1 MNEVD
6 NRKAWL
12 LGVCGMGVGPLA
24 IYMRGEGWDVSGWD
38 DGGASPMRAHLE
50 RAGVVFRK
58 EFDDAEPPA
67 IVGRSSA
74 VKPGNPLHDR
84 AVAAGCRLLRRGELL
99 AERVASKKLVAV
111 CGSHGKTTT
120 SGMLIRSMDAAGADF
135 GYVLGGLYRDSA
147 TPPARASLTGDWVVA
162 EVDESDGT
170 IGSFSPEITVVVN
183 LDWDHPDYY
192 KTEADLERVF
202 LELFR
207 RTRRA
212 VFIPAG
218 NERLERLTRG
228 LSIPVIRVGDEGDY
242 AARVVSAGSDST
254 RLECSSGFAP
264 GPLTLPVSGKFNTTN
279 ALMACAVTHHIAGRL
294 GAAPL
299 GTFSGIRRRQDTLYR
314 TEKLT
319 VLADYAHHP
328 TEIAALLGWLRDTT
342 LSRLVVVFQPHRHT
356 RTRQYA
362 REFAAAVSVADLPLL
377 LPVYSAGEAPVEGGS
392 SAEILAA
399 APRAVLLSGYEA
411 LAAHLDTALAD
422 GRETVLAFVG
432 AGDIDRMA
440 ARYVRGL
447 FERDHLSRPGAPAD
461 FGSRVR
467 PLLGEG
473 TVFSEAEPLASRTTL
488 GVGGAARWYA
498 EPADVSDLRSLLRA
512 AAVCDTP
519 VFVLGRGSNLLVP
532 DEGFAGLVI
541 RLSHRQ
547 WSAFEPLGDG
557 RVRVGAG
564 IRLKEL
570 CGLAAKSGLGGLE
583 FLEGI
588 PGSLGGALR
597 MNAGAMG
604 AWVFDVV
611 ESVEWVTP
619 DGVVHER
626 PRSFFSAGYRDCPEL
641 HGAIALSATLQA
653 RTGES
658 PEVVRARMEAFSGKR
673 KESQPREPSAGCTF
687 RNPAGDHAGR
697 LVDSLGL
704 KGLSVGGAEVSRLHA
719 NFIVNRDKATASD
732 IIELIRRV
740 RGVVKAESGVELEP
754 EIVLLGRNWKEIL

>member
-1 MNEVD
+1 MSASPSS
-6 NRKAWL
+6 AWL

-38 DGGASPMRAHLE
+38 DGAASPMRAHLE

-58 EFDDAEPPA
+58 DFDDANPPA

-84 AVAAGCRLLRRGELL
+84 AVAAGCRLMRRGELL

-120 SGMLIRSMDAAGADF
+120 SGMLIRAMDAAGVDF
-135 GYVLGGLYRDSA
+135 GYVLGGLYRDASA
-147 TPPARASLTGDWVVA
+147 PPARASLSGDWVVA

-170 IGSFSPEITVVVN
+170 IGCFSPEITVVVN

-192 KTEADLERVF
+192 KTEADLEQVF
-202 LELFR
+202 LDLFR

-212 VFIPAG
+212 VFIPSG
-218 NERLERLTRG
+218 NARLERLTSG
-228 LSIPVIRVGDEGDY
+228 LTIPVFRVGDTGDY

-254 RLECSSGFAP
+254 RLECSAGFET
-264 GPLTLPVSGKFNTTN
+264 GPLAVPVSGKFNTAN
-279 ALMACAVTHHIAGRL
+279 ALMAVAVTHHIAGRL
-294 GAAPL
+294 GASPL
-299 GTFSGIRRRQDTLYR
+299 GGFSGIRRRQDTLYR

-342 LSRLVVVFQPHRHT
+342 LARLVVVFQPHRHT

-377 LPVYSAGEAPVEGGS
+377 LPVYSAGEAPVEGGT
-392 SAEILAA
+392 SAEVLAA
-399 APRAVLLSGYEA
+399 APRAVLLSGYET
-411 LAAHLDTALAD
+411 LAAHLDAALAD

-440 ARYVRGL
+440 ARYVRAL
-447 FERDHLSRPGAPAD
+447 FERDNLSRPGAPAD

-467 PLLGEG
+467 PLLGEM
-473 TVFSEAEPLASRTTL
+473 TFFSENEPLASRTTM
-488 GVGGAARWYA
+488 GVGGCARWYA
-498 EPADVSDLRSLLRA
+498 EPADTSDLRALLRA

-532 DEGFAGLVI
+532 DEGYPGLVL
-541 RLSHRQ
+541 RLSSRG
-547 WSAFEPLGDG
+547 WSRFEPLGEG

-564 IRLKEL
+564 LRLKEL
-570 CGLAAKSGLGGLE
+570 CAQAWKAGFEGFE

-604 AWVFDVV
+604 GCTFDVV
-611 ESVEWVTP
+611 ESVEWLTP
-619 DGVVHER
+619 DGVLHER
-626 PRSFFSAGYRDCPEL
+626 PRAHFSATYRDCPEL
-641 HGAIALSATLQA
+641 HGAIVLSAVLRA
-653 RTGES
+653 TGVGS
-658 PEVVRARMEAFSGKR
+658 PEAVRSRMESFAARR
-673 KESQPREPSAGCTF
+673 KEAQPREPSAGCTF
-687 RNPAGDHAGR
+687 RNPVGDHAGR

-704 KGLSVGGAEVSRLHA
+704 KGLAVGGAEVSRLHG
-719 NFIVNRDKATASD
+719 NFIVNRDHARAAD
-732 IIELIRRV
+732 VIELIRRV

-754 EIVLLGRNWKEIL
+754 EIVLLGRSWKEVL

>member
-1 MNEVD
+1 MSENS
-6 NRKAWL
+6 AWL

-24 IYMRGEGWDVSGWD
+24 IYMSGEGCDVTGWD

-50 RAGVVFRK
+50 RAGVVFQK
-58 EFDDAEPPA
+58 DFDDAAPPA

-99 AERVASKKLVAV
+99 AERVAHKKLVAV

-120 SGMLIRSMDAAGADF
+120 SGMLIRAMEAAGVDF
-135 GYVLGGLYRDSA
+135 GYVLGGLYRDAA

-170 IGSFSPEITVVVN
+170 IGGFSPEITVVVN

-202 LELFR
+202 IDLFR

-218 NERLERLTRG
+218 NERLERLTSG
-228 LSIPVIRVGDEGDY
+228 LDIPVFRVGDGGGY
-242 AARVVSAGSDST
+242 AARVTAAGSDET
-254 RLECSSGFAP
+254 RLEVASGFDS
-264 GPLTLPVSGKFNTTN
+264 GPLVLPVSGKFNTAN
-279 ALMACAVTHHIAGRL
+279 ALMALAVTHHIAGRL
-294 GAAPL
+294 GANPL
-299 GTFSGIRRRQDTLYR
+299 GGYTGIRRRQDTLYR
-314 TEKLT
+314 SAKLT

-328 TEIAALLGWLRDTT
+328 TEIAALLGWLRDTS
-342 LSRLVVVFQPHRHT
+342 LARLVVVFQPHRHT

-362 REFAAAVSVADLPLL
+362 REFASAVGVADCALL

-392 SAEILAA
+392 SREIFLLE
-399 APRAVLLSGYEA
+399 PRASLVSGYEELSA
-411 LAAHLDTALAD
+411 RLDAELAD
-422 GRETVLAFVG
+422 GGETVLAFVG
-432 AGDIDRMA
+432 AGDIDRMG
-440 ARYVRGL
+440 ARFVRGL
-447 FERDHLSRPGAPAD
+447 FERDHLSHPGVTAD
-461 FGSRVR
+461 FGERVR

-473 TVFSEAEPLASRTTL
+473 TVLTEHEPLSGRTTL
-488 GVGGAARWYA
+488 GVGGPARWYA
-498 EPADVSDLRSLLRA
+498 EPADTADLRMLLRA

-519 VFVLGRGSNLLVP
+519 VFTLGRGSNLLVP
-532 DEGFAGLVI
+532 DEGYPGLI
-541 RLSHRQ
+541 LRLSHKG
-547 WSAFEPLGDG
+547 WSAFESLGEG

-570 CGLAAKSGLGGLE
+570 CAKAAKAGLAGFE
-583 FLEGI
+583 FMEGI

-604 AWVFDVV
+604 AWTFDVV

-626 PRSFFSAGYRDCPEL
+626 PRSYFTAGYRECPEL
-641 HGAIALSATLQA
+641 QGATALSAVLRA
-653 RTGES
+653 PGVDS
-658 PEVVRARMEAFSGKR
+658 PEAVRSRIDVNAGKR
-673 KESQPREPSAGCTF
+673 KESQPRDPSAGCTF
-687 RNPAGDHAGR
+687 KNPPGDHAGR
-697 LVDSLGL
+697 IVDSLNL
-704 KGLSVGGAEVSRLHA
+704 KGLAVGDAEVSAIHA
-719 NFIVNRDKATASD
+719 NFIVNKGKATASD
-732 IIELIRRV
+732 VIELIRRV
-740 RGVVKAESGVELEP
+740 RGVAKAECGVELEP
-754 EIVLLGRNWKEIL
+754 EIILLGKNWKDTL

>member
-1 MNEVD
+1 MSESE
-6 NRKAWL
+6 RKAWL

-38 DGGASPMRAHLE
+38 DGAASPMRAHLE

-58 EFDDAEPPA
+58 DFDDAAPPA

-99 AERVASKKLVAV
+99 AERVAAKKLVAV

-120 SGMLIRSMDAAGADF
+120 SGMLIRAMDAAGVDF
-135 GYVLGGLYRDSA
+135 GYVLGGLYRDAA
-147 TPPARASLTGDWVVA
+147 TPPARATLTGDWVVA

-170 IGSFSPEITVVVN
+170 IGGFSPEITVVVN

-202 LELFR
+202 TDLFL

-218 NERLERLTRG
+218 NERLERLTAG
-228 LSIPVIRVGDEGDY
+228 LSIPVIRVGAGGDY

-254 RLECSSGFAP
+254 RLECSAGFEP
-264 GPLTLPVSGKFNTTN
+264 GPVTLPVSGKFNTAN
-279 ALMACAVTHHIAGRL
+279 ALMAMAVTHHISGRL
-294 GAAPL
+294 GSSPL
-299 GTFSGIRRRQDTLYR
+299 GGYSGIRRRQDTLYR
-314 TEKLT
+314 SEKLT

-328 TEIAALLGWLRDTT
+328 TEISALLGWLRDTT
-342 LSRLVVVFQPHRHT
+342 LARLVVVFQPHRHT

-399 APRAVLLSGYEA
+399 APRAVLLSGYET
-411 LAAHLDTALAD
+411 LAAHLDAALAD

-440 ARYVRGL
+440 ARYVRAL

-461 FGSRVR
+461 FGARVR

-473 TVFSEAEPLASRTTL
+473 TLFLENESLASRTTL
-488 GVGGAARWYA
+488 GVGGPARWYA
-498 EPADVSDLRSLLRA
+498 EPADIPDLRALLRA

-532 DEGFAGLVI
+532 DEGYPGLVI
-541 RLSHRQ
+541 RLSHRH
-547 WSAFEPLGDG
+547 WSLFEPLGDG

-570 CGLAAKSGLGGLE
+570 CGQAAKSGLAGFE
-583 FLEGI
+583 FMEGI

-604 AWVFDVV
+604 GSTFDVV

-619 DGVVHER
+619 DGVLHEQ
-626 PRSFFSAGYRDCPEL
+626 PRSYFAAAYRDCPEL
-641 HGAIALSATLQA
+641 HGALVLSAVLRSAGTD
-653 RTGES
+653 S
-658 PEVVRARMEAFSGKR
+658 PEAVRARMESFWLKR
-673 KESQPREPSAGCTF
+673 KEGQPREPSAGCTF

-697 LVDSLGL
+697 LIDSLGL
-704 KGLSVGGAEVSRLHA
+704 KGLGVGGAEVSRLHA
-719 NFIVNRDKATASD
+719 NFIVNRDNARAAD
-732 IIELIRRV
+732 VIELIRRV

-754 EIVLLGRNWKEIL
+754 EIVLLGRTWKEVL